1 MKAVLDALARR
12 RAALVERS
20 AAQRGEIAAAAADIR
35 GISAVPIAV
44 GASAAAALL
53 ASSPRLRGWAVR
65 GWAAYAFVR
74 QLLGR

>member
-1 MKAVLDALARR
+1 MNAFLDSLARR

-20 AAQRGEIAAAAADIR
+20 ASQRGEIEAAAADIR
-35 GISAVPIAV
+35 RLSAAPVLL

-53 ASSPRLRGWAVR
+53 AASPKLREWAVR

-74 QLLGR
+74 QLAGR

>member
-1 MKAVLDALARR
+1 MKAYLDTLVRR

-35 GISAVPIAV
+35 GISSMPIAI

-53 ASSPRLRGWAVR
+53 AASPKLRGWAVR
-65 GWAAYAFVR
+65 GWAVYAFVR